1 MTQEQV
7 IHRANEWVQ
16 NQNGACVAPV
26 DVRISKPGDGQR
38 SWTIIYDT
46 AELMRACG
54 ANFSTG
60 TVVDG
65 PYVVVVDDV
74 TAEVTVLG

>member
-7 IHRANEWVQ
+7 INRANEWVQ
-16 NQNGACVAPV
+16 KQNGACVAPV
-26 DVRISKPGDGQR
+26 AVRISKPGDGPHC
-38 SWTIIYDT
+38 WTIIYDT

-54 ANFSTG
+54 AQLSVG
-60 TVVDG
+60 AVVDG

-74 TAEVTVLG
+74 TAEVSVLG